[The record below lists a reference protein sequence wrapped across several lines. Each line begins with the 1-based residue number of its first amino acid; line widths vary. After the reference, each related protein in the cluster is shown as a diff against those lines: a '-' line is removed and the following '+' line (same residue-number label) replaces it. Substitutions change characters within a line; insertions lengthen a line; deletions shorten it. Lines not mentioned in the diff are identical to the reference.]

1 QQQTLF
7 MVTDAEQA
15 VLSLDTGAADIEHD
29 WTLQRQPDRDGAK
42 VWSVVAR
49 SATEASSE
57 LVAPPSTQP
66 LAEFVVTGD
75 EVGFRWLGES
85 VVDASN
91 QLRNC
96 VLPVAISQDDQ
107 RVQLRT
113 PTKVEPLGITLT
125 EKREKVELAIDAWP
139 PTEQVFF
146 QLLDCEGLG
155 TAPVIKPE
163 DGRVSGQQRGAVQ
176 LPGWSRAE
184 INYGLYFS

>member
-1 QQQTLF
+1 
-7 MVTDAEQA
+7 
-15 VLSLDTGAADIEHD
+15 
-29 WTLQRQPDRDGAK
+29 
-42 VWSVVAR
+42 
-49 SATEASSE
+49 
-57 LVAPPSTQP
+57 
-66 LAEFVVTGD
+66 
-75 EVGFRWLGES
+75 
-85 VVDASN
+85 DASN

-96 VLPVAISQDDQ
+96 VLHVAISQDDQ

-155 TAPVIKPE
+155 TAPVLKPE

-184 INYGLYFS
+184 INYGLYFSGQSRQAIFESRFFLNNGSAELTQDRVKQAFVDLQESLARDQATAVRYQARLAAVE